1 MKTTLR
7 VVGGKHDNTAKSS
20 DNIDVSEEELE
31 KAEADLRQEA
41 RTLVHEIETK
51 YWDLG
56 RVLYDVYDG
65 VPGGYRAML
74 KGKGAVG
81 ERVELFKKWGYSG
94 FGDYCEQEVGIQK
107 RTAENLRYAYYWFAI
122 SQEMPAKVID
132 QLISVGRSK
141 VYLLA
146 GVADMS
152 NITLWIDKATDL
164 TFDELKMAI
173 KTARAVAA
181 IKSTD
186 TEEADQGSG
195 PEVSEK
201 EKGKSLPKPE
211 EMTTFQAGLFE
222 GQKTTCDAAFKRAE
236 SISNSDKKGH
246 NLELICQ
253 DFLSNNDFDDPKKD
267 VDKYISK
274 MERRLGLL
282 IIAIDPKT
290 GKPVHGTDLLWRL
303 MEEKQK
309 GDK

>member
-1 MKTTLR
+1 MKTTLK
-7 VVGGKHDNTAKSS
+7 VVGGVHDNTSNAA
-20 DNIDVSEEELE
+20 DNVDVSDEELE
-31 KAEADLRQEA
+31 KAEADLRREA
-41 RTLVHEIETK
+41 RTLVHDIETK

-65 VPGGYRAML
+65 VPGGYRALL
-74 KGKGAVG
+74 KGKGVAG
-81 ERVELFKKWGYSG
+81 DRVELFRKWGYSG
-94 FGDYCEQEVGIQK
+94 FGEYCEREVGIQK

-122 SQEMPAKVID
+122 NQEMPAEVID

-146 GVADMS
+146 GVADMNS
-152 NITLWIDKATDL
+152 ITLWIDKAKDL
-164 TFDELKMAI
+164 TFDELKVAI
-173 KTARAVAA
+173 RTARAVAGS
-181 IKSTD
+181 KSVDTD
-186 TEEADQGSG
+186 EVDQSGKAEASKDQ
-195 PEVSEK
+195 
-201 EKGKSLPKPE
+201 GKSLPKPE

-222 GQKTTCDAAFKRAE
+222 GQKTTCDAAFKRAQG
-236 SISNSDKKGH
+236 ISRSDKKGH

-267 VDKYISK
+267 VAKYISK

-282 IIAIDPKT
+282 IIAIDPQT

-309 GDK
+309 GNE